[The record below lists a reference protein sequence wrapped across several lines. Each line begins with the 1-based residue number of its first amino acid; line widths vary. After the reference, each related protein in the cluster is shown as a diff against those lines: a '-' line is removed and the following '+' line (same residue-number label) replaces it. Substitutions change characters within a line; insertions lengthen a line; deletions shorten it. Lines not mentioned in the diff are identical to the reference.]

1 MNDLPKICD
10 ICGQKYEASASFC
23 AVDGAS
29 LTPHHE
35 VDRYL
40 GRVLLDQFTIEEQIG
55 AGGMGVVYRAH
66 QKGVERKVAV
76 KILHADLTSN
86 RDAVRRFQREA
97 TVAAAIDHPNVVRIF
112 LYGELDDGNGYIVME
127 HLVGK
132 SLFEVLEQEQFL
144 PLDRA
149 LHIAIQVC
157 MGVGEAHSH
166 RVVHRDIKPD
176 NVLLVTRGRDHD
188 FVKVLDFGVARLTQ
202 TDRGSATQA
211 GLVFGTARY
220 ISPEGAAG
228 ELTDSRSDVYSI
240 GVMLYQMLCGETPFE
255 APTPVALLMKH
266 INERAPKLRSR
277 KHGASVPEAVASI
290 VDKALSKDPSKRYAD
305 AHAMKE
311 ALVRAADELKIDA
324 RVVSDSESPR
334 RPSASRPNV
343 PVVESAD
350 DDNISFSTSSEMAAI
365 SGLGRESAW
374 PWPYAVVG
382 FLMAGAI
389 VFAGFG
395 GQAWR
400 KQHARE
406 DQISDLLLQGQNAL
420 ARGAYDS
427 PPHDNVNELSKSV
440 LALDPARKA
449 AVDLRIT
456 AAAALVLEGA
466 RAMSDSFFDEALGEY
481 TRALALDPTNHD
493 AEAGIAAARAQIERD
508 PVKHGEH
515 ETGAEETHHGAN
527 SPTKQGGHPSP
538 ATRTHPEI
546 TNLVPTSPTS
556 PATVV
561 VPAVVPNVAP
571 PDRVNWDL
579 PPDGTHPATSP
590 SPTSTNVNPNPRP
603 TPVVQPTNTDPPAP
617 PPAWTGQ

>member
-23 AVDGAS
+23 ALDGAS
-29 LTPHHE
+29 LTSPTD
-35 VDRYL
+35 VDRYV
-40 GRVLLDQFTIEEQIG
+40 GRVLLEQFTIEERIG
-55 AGGMGVVYRAH
+55 AGGMGAVYRAH
-66 QKGVERKVAV
+66 QKGVDRKVAV

-86 RDAVRRFQREA
+86 PDAVRRFQREA

-132 SLFEVLEQEQFL
+132 SLFEVLEEERVL
-144 PLDRA
+144 ALDRA

-176 NVLLVTRGRDHD
+176 NILLVTRGGDQD

-240 GVMLYQMLCGETPFE
+240 GVVLYQMLCGETPFD
-255 APTPVALLMKH
+255 AATPVALLMKH
-266 INERAPKLRSR
+266 INERTPKLRSR
-277 KHGASVPEAVASI
+277 KHGASVPEAVANI
-290 VDKALSKDPSKRYAD
+290 VERALSKEPAKRYAD
-305 AHAMKE
+305 AHALKE
-311 ALVRAADELKIDA
+311 ALLRVADELKIDA
-324 RVVSDSESPR
+324 RLGADSDAP
-334 RPSASRPNV
+334 RPSASRPNIA
-343 PVVESAD
+343 VVGAYD
-350 DDNISFSTSSEMAAI
+350 DANISFSTSSEMAAI

-374 PWPYAVVG
+374 PWSYAIIG
-382 FLMAGAI
+382 FLLAGGA
-389 VFAGFG
+389 VFAGLG
-395 GQAWR
+395 GHAWH
-400 KQHARE
+400 KQQARE
-406 DQISDLLLQGQNAL
+406 EHISDLLLQTQNAL
-420 ARGAYDS
+420 ARGAYDA
-427 PPHDNVNELSKSV
+427 PPHDNVNELSASV

-449 AVDLRIT
+449 AIDLRVA

-481 TRALALDPTNHD
+481 TRAHALDPNNHE
-493 AEAGIAAARAQIERD
+493 ASAGIEAARAQLDHARSVRGERE
-508 PVKHGEH
+508 VGV
-515 ETGAEETHHGAN
+515 EESRHNAN
-527 SPTKQGGHPSP
+527 SGSKPPFHAVAGSHGRPESTNPVTTAPTP
-538 ATRTHPEI
+538 A
-546 TNLVPTSPTS
+546 S
-556 PATVV
+556 TVV
-561 VPAVVPNVAP
+561 VPAVVPNAAP

-579 PPDGTHPATSP
+579 PPDSAHPTTAT

-603 TPVVQPTNTDPPAP
+603 PSVVQPTNTDPPAP